1 MGDPMQLGVARPMA
15 DTRGIEALLF
25 DLGGVVL
32 EIDFERVFRHWAL
45 RSKLSVDE
53 IRARFSVDDTY
64 QGHERG
70 EIDAAGY
77 FDHLR
82 RLLRLEGSDAEIAA
96 GWNAVFVGRIEPA
109 ITLVRQAR
117 RRLPCYCLTNT
128 NPTHQTAWSG
138 GYPELASLFDEIFVS
153 SELGMRK
160 PERRA
165 YENVARRIGVDPG
178 RVLFFDDLAQNIEGA
193 KTAGMPGVLVRG
205 PDDIREGLAA
215 VAQL

>member
-1 MGDPMQLGVARPMA
+1 MA
-15 DTRGIEALLF
+15 GTRGIEALLF
-25 DLGGVVL
+25 DLGGVLL
-32 EIDFERVFRHWAL
+32 EIDFERVYRHWAR
-45 RSKLSVDE
+45 RSRLSVDE
-53 IRARFSVDDTY
+53 IRARFSVDDAY

-70 EIDAAGY
+70 EVDAAGY

-82 RLLRLEGSDAEIAA
+82 RLLQLECSDAEIAA

-109 ITLVRQAR
+109 LAQVRQAR
-117 RRLPCYCLTNT
+117 AHLPCYCFTNT
-128 NPTHQTAWSG
+128 NPTHQAAWSG

-165 YENVARRIGVDPG
+165 YEAVVRRMGVDPA

-193 KTAGMPGVLVRG
+193 RAAGMQAVLVRG

-215 VAQL
+215 FPRR